1 MPGLFAKNND
11 KVVYMINGFLDSGKT
26 QFLKFTLSQDYFK
39 IRGTTLL
46 ILCEEGEEEYDKEL
60 LAKTKTV
67 VETIEN
73 EEDFNIEY
81 LTNLEKQWRPERI
94 VIEYN
99 GMWDNKNLTL
109 PENWKVE
116 QQITMIDANTF
127 PMYFNNMKSMVA
139 EMVRKSELIIFN
151 RCDDVMDSLA
161 SYRRNIKAVNP
172 GADVVFENSEGE
184 VNEIFEEDL
193 PYELNQSVIELNDN
207 SFGIWYMDM
216 MDHLER
222 YEGKDVTY
230 IAQVLKPEQFPSG
243 YFVPGR
249 LAMTCCA
256 EDMAFIGYVCKYDS
270 AAALKNKEWVKIT
283 ATVTRGAFPTYKE
296 PGPVLVAKTVERTTK
311 PENEIIGFS

>member
-230 IAQVLKPEQFPSG
+230 IAQVLKPEQFPAG

-270 AAALKNKEWVKIT
+270 AAALKNKEWIKIT

>member
-270 AAALKNKEWVKIT
+270 AAALKNKEWIKIT

>member
-60 LAKTKTV
+60 LSKTKTV
-67 VETIEN
+67 VEQIEKQ
-73 EEDFNIEY
+73 EDFNIEN
-81 LTNLEKQWRPERI
+81 LTKLEKQWRPERI

-109 PENWKVE
+109 PDNWKVE

-151 RCDDVMDSLA
+151 RCDNVMDSLA

-222 YEGKDVTY
+222 YEGKDVQARE
-230 IAQVLKPEQFPSG
+230 AQS
-243 YFVPGR
+243 
-249 LAMTCCA
+249 T
-256 EDMAFIGYVCKYDS
+256 
-270 AAALKNKEWVKIT
+270 KNE
-283 ATVTRGAFPTYKE
+283 
-296 PGPVLVAKTVERTTK
+296 
-311 PENEIIGFS
+311 